1 MLGTVSGTPSVPT
14 VTDNLLSQGIIQTE
28 TIGIS
33 YVPSTSASNVAN
45 GELTFGGTDS
55 TKYVCLLDSDIFFL
69 MKRQIYEFDQLRS
82 HNPNVTSKQL
92 LGYRSGGDLRDINT
106 DFEYNRWNRRHWHHL
121 APHRY

>member
-1 MLGTVSGTPSVPT
+1 MELLGLFQHRCQLFVIVLTSPYSIGPVDLTTGQASSLPKIPSLLNFPMLGTVSGTPSVPT

-69 MKRQIYEFDQLRS
+69 MKR
-82 HNPNVTSKQL
+82 
-92 LGYRSGGDLRDINT
+92 
-106 DFEYNRWNRRHWHHL
+106 
-121 APHRY
+121 